1 MLSLGETNHAIHC
14 IVVYPVFSIV
24 LSFDQVEP
32 VVLIMSQ
39 IYLIIELVF
48 FFTRSRHLNSLT
60 LARHTQ
66 LLEILEISQVSL
78 MIFVPLQNF
87 NILALV
93 YTKVYSSYF
102 KA

>member
-14 IVVYPVFSIV
+14 IVVHPVFSIV

-48 FFTRSRHLNSLT
+48 FFHLQSSFKFSNISTSHSATGDTGNLT
-60 LARHTQ
+60 GESDDICA
-66 LLEILEISQVSL
+66 
-78 MIFVPLQNF
+78 
-87 NILALV
+87 
-93 YTKVYSSYF
+93 SSEL
-102 KA
+102 